1 MTETV
6 LRVVKSYDPTWPGPF
21 CTQEGRLVVDVTRS
35 EDGPDNPYP
44 ITGFF
49 GSSRARYT
57 WTAEGLSHATRS
69 TARDPM
75 NLMCGE
81 CPPDTQETPI
91 AAATPEA
98 ERGLR
103 YNADKLRYDLVPPD
117 AMEALVRVFTFGA
130 KKYAPRN
137 WEKGMPWMECDA
149 SLRRHLAAWEMGEH
163 LDPESGEPHLAH
175 AVWNA
180 LALLTFELRDI
191 GEDDRPSIAPSNPR
205 S

>member
-6 LRVVKSYDPTWPGPF
+6 FRVVKPYDPNWPGPF
-21 CTQEGRLVVDVTRS
+21 CTQGGLLVVDVTRS
-35 EDGPDNPYP
+35 VNDTSKHYP
-44 ITGFF
+44 LSGVIA
-49 GSSRARYT
+49 SSGARYI
-57 WTAEGLSHATRS
+57 WTAEGWSHAIHS
-69 TARDPM
+69 DASDPM

-81 CPPDTQETPI
+81 YLPDTQEAPLSDTAPD
-91 AAATPEA
+91 A

-149 SLRRHLAAWEMGEH
+149 SLRRHLAAWEMGER
-163 LDPESGEPHLAH
+163 LDPESGELHLAH
-175 AVWNA
+175 VAWNA
-180 LALLTFELRDI
+180 LALLTFELRGI
-191 GEDDRPSIAPSNPR
+191 GEDDRPSIAPTNPR

>member
-6 LRVVKSYDPTWPGPF
+6 LRAVKPYDPTWPGSF
-21 CTQEGRLVVDVTRS
+21 CTRGRLLVVDVVRS
-35 EDGPDNPYP
+35 ENDTGDPYP
-44 ITGFF
+44 VSGVIA
-49 GSSRARYT
+49 SSGARYV
-57 WTAEGLSHATRS
+57 WTAAGLSHATHS
-69 TARDPM
+69 DASDPM
-75 NLMCGE
+75 NLMCAE
-81 CPPDTQETPI
+81 YLYATQEASLSDTAPDT
-91 AAATPEA
+91 

-130 KKYAPRN
+130 QKYAPRN

-149 SLRRHLAAWEMGEH
+149 SLRRHLAAWEMGER

-180 LALLTFELRDI
+180 LALLTFELRGI
-191 GEDDRPSIAPSNPR
+191 GEDDRPLLPKSER
-205 S
+205 